1 MDAFLYANPNTVLA
15 AVEFFKENANSYAY
29 SVQTNG
35 TARWFKGK
43 FFSTDEYVQLPV
55 VVAVQRAMA
64 RFLDGKGMEIAVK
77 LFDSSMAGVSETVDG
92 IYDAE
97 GAVWGVDGGDGG
109 GVTGVDGGNNKNFNN
124 RNLPYPAVQLD
135 LLLPLF
141 YISSCMLLLMMQV
154 HDTVEKR
161 DVFDLLAVHS
171 LSRTAHYLVQ
181 VATWSSICF
190 WNSFAFVGAYALFY
204 INRSGLTWYEVSL
217 MISCGQAMMALGSI
231 VGVLLRHKGSVLGV
245 GFLLFFWSWMS
256 IVSGFAG
263 LYTEYVTPWGLLVF
277 GLRGQGGWAT
287 QALMWVL
294 SWGYI
299 LLAWVASMRAWAGF
313 GQWNDV
319 RGSMLDVGIIKLEHL
334 RKRFGATLALDDASF
349 TLEPGQEK
357 VVLGTCS
364 AGKSTLL
371 RSILDEQC
379 PYVRRAPGLLLG
391 YCPQE
396 PTFLEYMTVGEWLG
410 LMRAIRGMDTEDG
423 VHHLAAADEGGV
435 KPKSTAT
442 SITASILE
450 ENRVISDLNRGERRW
465 LSLQTA
471 MVGMSA
477 STRGDRKALVLL
489 DEPTVEMSPKLK
501 RLAWSYIQQ
510 IKEAGCGVLVA
521 THDVEEAEHGDEIIV
536 LSRGVTV
543 FTGTELELRRRF
555 GCGYQLNI
563 RVSPAMSATGAV
575 HNLVTRT
582 LGSKT
587 ANKTSSDGYCTFDVP
602 HEMEDRL
609 PRLLTTLDM
618 NRSVLGVEDVQLRSA
633 TVFNSFM
640 SLIRQVEQETA
651 VREGR
656 YELLL
661 VAEEQIALNIPI
673 GSDLVESP
681 SGILYQLV
689 WSTDPSNGKLTIS
702 SYSVVPAG

>member
-1 MDAFLYANPNTVLA
+1 VESGEVKGFASGVDMDAHLYANPSTVLA
-15 AVEFFKENANSYAY
+15 AVEFFKEDANTYAY

-43 FFSTDEYVQLPV
+43 YFSADEYVQLPV
-55 VVAVQRAMA
+55 VVAVQRAVA
-64 RFLDGKGMEIAVK
+64 RFLDGKGMEIGVK
-77 LFDSSMAGVSETVDG
+77 LVDSSISGVSETFDETNYAG
-92 IYDAE
+92 
-97 GAVWGVDGGDGG
+97 GALQGGDGG
-109 GVTGVDGGNNKNFNN
+109 VGGGVTRV
-124 RNLPYPAVQLD
+124 PQLD

-141 YISSCMLLLMMQV
+141 YMSSCMLILMMQV
-154 HDTVEKR
+154 HDTVDKR
-161 DVFDLLAVHS
+161 GVFDLLAVHS
-171 LSRTAHYLVQ
+171 LSRTAHFLVL
-181 VATWSSICF
+181 VATWSSIQF
-190 WNSFAFVGAYALFY
+190 WNSLAFVGAYALLY
-204 INRSGLTWYEVSL
+204 ISQSSLTWYEVSL
-217 MISCGQAMMALGSI
+217 MISCGQAMMALGLI
-231 VGVLLRHKGSVLGV
+231 VGALLRHKGSVLGV

-256 IVSGFAG
+256 IVSGFADM
-263 LYTEYVTPWGLLVF
+263 YTEYVTPWGLLVF

-287 QALMWVL
+287 QALMWLL
-294 SWGYI
+294 SWGFM
-299 LLAWVASMRAWAGF
+299 LLAWVASARTWTRF
-313 GQWNDV
+313 GRWNDTS
-319 RGSMLDVGIIKLEHL
+319 SMLLDAGIIKLDHL
-334 RKRFGATLALDDASF
+334 RKRYGATLALDDASLL
-349 TLEPGQEK
+349 LEPGQEK
-357 VVLGTCS
+357 VILGTCS

-371 RSILDEQC
+371 KSIIDEQC
-379 PYVRRAPGLLLG
+379 PYVRRAPGLLIG

-396 PTFLEYMTVGEWLG
+396 PTFFDYMTVAEWLG
-410 LMRAIRGMDTEDG
+410 LIRAIRGLDVEEG
-423 VHHLAAADEGGV
+423 ECYLADEDDGDV
-435 KPKSTAT
+435 KLKSAT
-442 SITASILE
+442 MPILQDH
-450 ENRVISDLNRGERRW
+450 RIISDLNRGERRW

-477 STRGDRKALVLL
+477 STRGHRDGLVLL

-501 RLAWSYIQQ
+501 RLAWGLIQE
-510 IKEAGCGVLVA
+510 IKQAGCGVLVA
-521 THDVEEAEHGDEIIV
+521 THDVEEAERGDEIIV

-563 RVSPAMSATGAV
+563 RVSPAMLVTGAV

-640 SLIRQVEQETA
+640 SLIRQVELEAA

-661 VAEEQIALNIPI
+661 VAEEQIALKIPI

-689 WSTDPSNGKLTIS
+689 WSTDPSNGRLTIS
-702 SYSVVPAG
+702 SYSMVPAD

>member
-1 MDAFLYANPNTVLA
+1 MYSRPNTVLA
-15 AVEFFKENANSYAY
+15 AVEFFKEDANSYAY

-43 FFSTDEYVQLPV
+43 FYSTDEYVQLPV

-64 RFLDGKGMEIAVK
+64 RFLDGKGMEIGVNLVDA
-77 LFDSSMAGVSETVDG
+77 SAMGVSETLGDVG
-92 IYDAE
+92 SA
-97 GAVWGVDGGDGG
+97 GWAGSPGDGE
-109 GVTGVDGGNNKNFNN
+109 GVTGVAASAGNDNGNP
-124 RNLPYPAVQLD
+124 PYPAAQLD

-141 YISSCMLLLMMQV
+141 YISSSMLILMMQV

-161 DVFDLLAVHS
+161 DVVDLLVVHS
-171 LSRTAHYLVQ
+171 LSRTAYFLVL

-190 WNSFAFVGAYALFY
+190 WNSLAFVGAYALFY

-217 MISCGQAMMALGSI
+217 MMSCGQAMMALGLI
-231 VGVLLRHKGSVLGV
+231 VGAALRHKGSVLGI

-256 IVSGFAG
+256 ILGGFSGM
-263 LYTEYVTPWGLLVF
+263 YTEYVTPWGLLVF
-277 GLRGQGGWAT
+277 GLRGQASWEK
-287 QALMWVL
+287 QALVVVL
-294 SWGYI
+294 TWGYM
-299 LLAWVASMRAWAGF
+299 LVAWVASVRAWTKF
-313 GQWNDV
+313 GRWNDASGMTV
-319 RGSMLDVGIIKLEHL
+319 DAGIIKMDHL
-334 RKRFGATLALDDASF
+334 RKRFGATLALDDASLA
-349 TLEPGQEK
+349 LEPGQEK

-371 RSILDEQC
+371 KSILDEQC
-379 PYVRRAPGLLLG
+379 PYVRRAPGLIVG

-396 PTFLEYMTVGEWLG
+396 PLLLDYMTVGEWLG
-410 LMRAIRGMDTEDG
+410 LVRAIRGLDIEDG
-423 VHHLAAADEGGV
+423 LRHLDDDDDDDDDDDEDL
-435 KPKSTAT
+435 KPKSRT
-442 SITASILE
+442 ILE
-450 ENRVISDLNRGERRW
+450 ENRVISDLNAGERRW

-477 STRGDRKALVLL
+477 SSRGQREALVLL

-501 RLAWSYIQQ
+501 RLAWSSIQE
-510 IKEAGCGVLVA
+510 IKQAGCGVLVA
-521 THDVEEAEHGDEIIV
+521 THDVEEAERGDEIIV

-563 RVSPAMSATGAV
+563 RVSPVMSLTGAV
-575 HNLVTRT
+575 HDIVTRT
-582 LGSKT
+582 LGPKT

-640 SLIRQVEQETA
+640 SLIRQVELETA

-661 VAEEQIALNIPI
+661 VAEEQIALKIPI

-681 SGILYQLV
+681 SGNLYSLV

-702 SYSVVPAG
+702 SYSMVPAG

>member
-1 MDAFLYANPNTVLA
+1 MDAYLYANPSTVLA

-55 VVAVQRAMA
+55 VVAVQRALS
-64 RFLDGKGMEIAVK
+64 RFLDGKGMEIGVK
-77 LFDSSMAGVSETVDG
+77 LVDSSMGG
-92 IYDAE
+92 IYDTFYGTGGAE
-97 GAVWGVDGGDGG
+97 GAVLAGDVGDGG
-109 GVTGVDGGNNKNFNN
+109 GVVSEAAGNNSKP
-124 RNLPYPAVQLD
+124 RYPAAQLD

-141 YISSCMLLLMMQV
+141 YISSCMLILMMQV
-154 HDTVEKR
+154 HDRVDKR
-161 DVFDLLAVHS
+161 DVFDLLTVHS
-171 LSRTAHYLVQ
+171 LSKTAHYLVL

-217 MISCGQAMMALGSI
+217 MMSCGQAMMALGLI
-231 VGVLLRHKGSVLGV
+231 VGTLLRHKGSVLGV

-294 SWGYI
+294 SLLYM
-299 LLAWVASMRAWAGF
+299 LLAWIASARAWTRF
-313 GQWNDV
+313 GRWNDATN
-319 RGSMLDVGIIKLEHL
+319 MMPDAGIIKLDHL
-334 RKRFGATLALDDASF
+334 RKRFGATLALDDASLV
-349 TLEPGQEK
+349 LEPGQEK

-371 RSILDEQC
+371 KSIIDEQC
-379 PYVRRAPGLLLG
+379 PYVRRAPGLLIG

-410 LMRAIRGMDTEDG
+410 LMRAIRGLDMEDG
-423 VHHLAAADEGGV
+423 GCHLADEDDGDV
-435 KPKSTAT
+435 KLRSTTT
-442 SITASILE
+442 STTTPILE

-477 STRGDRKALVLL
+477 STRGHRDALVLL
-489 DEPTVEMSPKLK
+489 DEPTVEMIPKLK
-501 RLAWSYIQQ
+501 RLAWSLIQE
-510 IKEAGCGVLVA
+510 IKQAGCGVLVA
-521 THDVEEAEHGDEIIV
+521 THDIEEAERGDEIIV

-563 RVSPAMSATGAV
+563 RVSPAMSVTGAV
-575 HNLVTRT
+575 HNLVTGT

-587 ANKTSSDGYCTFDVP
+587 ASKTSSDGYCTFEVP

-618 NRSVLGVEDVQLRSA
+618 NRSALGVEDVQLRSA

-640 SLIRQVEQETA
+640 SLIRQVELETA

-661 VAEEQIALNIPI
+661 VAEEQIALKIPI

-702 SYSVVPAG
+702 SYSMVPTG